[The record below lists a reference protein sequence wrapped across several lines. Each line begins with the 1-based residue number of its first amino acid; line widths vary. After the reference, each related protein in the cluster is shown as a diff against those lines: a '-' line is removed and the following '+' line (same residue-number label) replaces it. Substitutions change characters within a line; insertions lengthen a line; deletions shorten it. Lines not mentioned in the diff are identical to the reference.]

1 MTVKKYVRKE
11 RKKTVR
17 EDIFRKKNLDK
28 VNSPENLNDYIKVS
42 NPGMWLIIAAVL
54 VLIAGAC
61 IWGFFGHIDTS
72 VPTTATVENGVAYFA
87 LESEDVNE
95 GTVFEIGGEKCVV
108 DTVENSEAGLA
119 RLARAK
125 TSLPDGKYEA
135 KIITESVKPISF
147 ILN

>member
-1 MTVKKYVRKE
+1 M
-11 RKKTVR
+11 R

-61 IWGFFGHIDTS
+61 IWGFFGHIDTK
-72 VPTTATVENGVAYFA
+72 VPVTATVENGMAYFA
-87 LESEDVNE
+87 ADGTDMNE
-95 GTVFEIGGEKCVV
+95 GTVVEIGGERCVV
-108 DTVENSEAGLA
+108 STVENSESGVSFMLG
-119 RLARAK
+119 AK
-125 TSLPDGKYEA
+125 TNLPDGIYEA
-135 KIITESVKPISF
+135 NVITESIKPVSF